1 MPVQGTFCAVMKA
14 MTSTYANAL
23 ANRQLCVI
31 AMNIAPRAVALRWY
45 VANKRTQIGQEGTL

>member
-1 MPVQGTFCAVMKA
+1 MKA
-14 MTSTYANAL
+14 MTSTYANVL